1 MPQTE
6 KTRIQKLVVQLK
18 KQNLTGQSDQTPP
31 KMSKDEQK
39 DTPEMLARRE
49 RALKKARELIG

>member
-18 KQNLTGQSDQTPP
+18 EQNLIGQVDQPSP
-31 KMSKDEQK
+31 KMSNEEQK
-39 DTPEMLARRE
+39 DTPEMLERRE
-49 RALKKARELIG
+49 RALKKARELID